1 MEMKDKIYRTNH
13 KKGYYYLKKIGLYT
27 SIAIGVSVLFA
38 IPVSIVKSL
47 VRVEPMSETISNP
60 TLEDKEVG
68 TLEF

>member
-13 KKGYYYLKKIGLYT
+13 KKGYYYLKKISLYT

-47 VRVEPMSETISNP
+47 VRVEPMSENISNP